1 MWIRK
6 NLLLGTII
14 DAFLKKISL
23 TMEIS
28 AKIKV
33 INFQWPDINFQVK
46 RNHMQRRAVVISI
59 KNQKAMFEN
68 NDFKWPQICINVKIL
83 WEVVSKRFKESKGQI
98 GIYKWNKFWAIGW
111 KFNTQ
116 PIFSD
121 PFSDGEENSMS

>member
-6 NLLLGTII
+6 NLLLGTIS

-33 INFQWPDINFQVK
+33 INFQWPDVNFQVK
-46 RNHMQRRAVVISI
+46 RNQMQRRAVVISI

-68 NDFKWPQICINVKIL
+68 NDFKWPQIFINVNIL
-83 WEVVSKRFKESKGQI
+83 WEVVSKRFKESKVQI
-98 GIYKWNKFWAIGW
+98 GIYNWNKFWAIGW